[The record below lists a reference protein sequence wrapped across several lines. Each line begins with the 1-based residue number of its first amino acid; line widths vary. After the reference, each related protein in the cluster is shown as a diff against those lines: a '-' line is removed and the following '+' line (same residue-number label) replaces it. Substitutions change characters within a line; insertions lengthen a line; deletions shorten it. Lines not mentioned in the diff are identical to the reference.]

1 MQTAKPISK
10 DPISTSEFLIVKSR
24 VRLLETLVEEL
35 MKEVKSLRK
44 WKSQQWQEWSGK

>member
-1 MQTAKPISK
+1 M
-10 DPISTSEFLIVKSR
+10 
-24 VRLLETLVEEL
+24 LETLVEEL